1 METNHQEKDYIIS
14 VLAQNHAG
22 VLLRISGLFSRRCYN
37 IKSIVAAQTADASQ
51 SEILI
56 VVTGDDR
63 IIKQVKRQ
71 LEKLVDIVRVTV
83 LDREQSV
90 VREHVLLKVSR
101 TKENSAA
108 LVAVA
113 STFHAGVLSVTDH
126 SMLVELTGDPRTLDS
141 FVELYQPYGVQ
152 KILRTGTM
160 AIQVDDKAE

>member
-1 METNHQEKDYIIS
+1 METNHPEKDYILS
-14 VLAQNHAG
+14 VLAENHAG

-63 IIKQVKRQ
+63 IVKQVKRQ

-83 LDREQSV
+83 LDRESSV
-90 VREHVLLKVSR
+90 VREHILLKVAR
-101 TKENSAA
+101 TEENSEA
-108 LVAVA
+108 LVAIA
-113 STFHAGVLSVTDH
+113 NTFHAGVLSVTDT

-141 FVELYQPYGVQ
+141 FVKLYQPYGI
-152 KILRTGTM
+152 KKMLRTGTM
-160 AIQVDDKAE
+160 AVSVE

>member
-1 METNHQEKDYIIS
+1 MENTHPEKDYILS
-14 VLAQNHAG
+14 VLAENHAG

-37 IKSIVAAQTADASQ
+37 IKSIVAAQTADASR

-71 LEKLVDIVRVTV
+71 LEKLVDIVQVTV
-83 LDREQSV
+83 LDRENSV
-90 VREHVLLKVSR
+90 VREHILLKVAR
-101 TKENSAA
+101 TKENSEA
-108 LVAVA
+108 LVSIAN
-113 STFHAGVLSVTDH
+113 TFHAGVLSVTDT

-141 FVELYQPYGVQ
+141 FVELYQPYGIQ

-160 AIQVDDKAE
+160 AVEA